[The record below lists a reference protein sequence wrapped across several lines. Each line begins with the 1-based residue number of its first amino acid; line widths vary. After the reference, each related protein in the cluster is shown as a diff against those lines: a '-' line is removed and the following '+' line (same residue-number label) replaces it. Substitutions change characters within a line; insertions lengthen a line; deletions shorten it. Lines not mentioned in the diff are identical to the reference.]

1 MRIACFL
8 IPLFPLAARLRS
20 EPELRGE
27 AAAVTEGNGNA
38 ARVVAA
44 TRRARKSGIR
54 AGMSLP
60 QARAILPRLI
70 ARSRDEACERSAQ
83 QALLELAESFSPRV
97 EDAGDGIVFLDLS
110 GLELLWSPES
120 LVLSPESL
128 VLSPESRPP
137 AFSIADSLPP
147 TQDSALSTQHSS
159 VSTQHSSVSTQH
171 PEFGTQDSGLR
182 TQDCSLDEPRFANAA
197 LLRLEAASL
206 PARIGIASSKL
217 AARIAAELPD
227 TPVIVP
233 EGREREFLAPLP
245 LSRLSPELDVA
256 STLARWGIDSIG
268 ALARLPEGEIATR
281 LGEAGRQ
288 LHWTARGID
297 ASPII
302 PFQPPPVFEEGLELE
317 WPVVEIEPLLF
328 VARAALERLSER
340 LAARGYACKILDLT
354 LRLDPDG
361 WDARSIALPAPTR
374 DVKTLLAIVKLDIET
389 KPPGAPVAGFLFTA
403 HPDQPRKGQLSLF
416 GPPEMS
422 PDKLM
427 AAIARIGS
435 IVGAERVGA
444 PQTVDGWAPERYAV
458 APYDPPPPPRVRRAP
473 RRGRGLL
480 AVRVLRPPIPLEV
493 TTDGPPL
500 APGVAPSRHLRIL
513 SIRPA
518 NPDDPRAKS
527 LRLTGDVRVASG
539 PWTISDGWWSE
550 NAIERDYWDIEI
562 GGVTSARLFR
572 ERESCVWFLDGSYD

>member
-54 AGMSLP
+54 PGMSLP
-60 QARAILPRLI
+60 QARAILPRLV

-97 EDAGDGIVFLDLS
+97 EDAGDGIVFLDLT
-110 GLELLWSPES
+110 GLELLWSA
-120 LVLSPESL
+120 ESL

-147 TQDSALSTQHSS
+147 TQHSALSTQNS
-159 VSTQHSSVSTQH
+159 
-171 PEFGTQDSGLR
+171 EFRAQDSGLR
-182 TQDCSLDEPRFANAA
+182 TQDSGLRTKDFSLDEPRFANAV
-197 LLRLEAASL
+197 LLRLEAAAL
-206 PARIGIASSKL
+206 PARVGIASSKL
-217 AARIAAELPD
+217 AARVAAELPD
-227 TPVIVP
+227 SPVIVP
-233 EGREREFLAPLP
+233 DGREREFLAPLP
-245 LSRLSPELDVA
+245 LARLSPELDVA
-256 STLARWGIDSIG
+256 ATLARWGVDSIG
-268 ALARLPEGEIATR
+268 ALARLPEGEVATR

-297 ASPII
+297 ASPIM

-317 WPVVEIEPLLF
+317 WPVVELEPLLF
-328 VARAALERLSER
+328 VARAALDRLAER

-354 LRLDPDG
+354 LRLEPDG

-374 DVKTLLAIVKLDIET
+374 DVKTLLALVKLDIEA
-389 KPPGAPVAGFLFTA
+389 KPPIAPVAGFLFTA

-422 PDKLM
+422 PDRLM

-444 PQTVDGWAPERYAV
+444 PRTVDGWAPERYAIG
-458 APYDPPPPPRVRRAP
+458 PYDPPPPPRVRRAP

-493 TTDGPPL
+493 TTDGPPI
-500 APGVAPSRHLRIL
+500 APGTAPSRHLRIL

-527 LRLTGDVRVASG
+527 LRLTGAVRVASG
-539 PWTISDGWWSE
+539 PWTVADGWWSE
-550 NAIERDYWDIEI
+550 NAIERDYWDVEI
-562 GGVTSARLFR
+562 GGVTSARVFR
-572 ERESCVWFLDGSYD
+572 EREAAGWFLDGSYD